1 MLYLL
6 PPLPSLSFSLQAPTD
21 PRPLPSLSRYFAA
34 VEASCELAEKHGVYA
49 TYAGS
54 PMSKGIMQPD
64 MWGVTPTSRWDWAAL
79 RAKVAAHGQRN
90 SLLLA
95 PMPTA
100 STAQIMGNNESTEPF
115 TSNMYNRRVLAGEFT
130 VVNKYLL
137 KDLVERGLWTPE
149 VRNQII
155 ADRGSV
161 QGVRALPKELK
172 DLYKT
177 VWEIK
182 QKVII
187 DQAADRGAFICQSQS
202 LNIHMAEVRPSLSL
216 PLSLLFSLFL
226 SHLPCFF
233 SSPPSFVGHHGEAHL
248 DALLLLEARPQDG
261 HVLPAHAPQGRRH
274 PVHR

>member
-1 MLYLL
+1 
-6 PPLPSLSFSLQAPTD
+6 
-21 PRPLPSLSRYFAA
+21 
-34 VEASCELAEKHGVYA
+34 
-49 TYAGS
+49 
-54 PMSKGIMQPD
+54 MSKGIMQPD

-79 RAKVAAHGQRN
+79 RAKVVAHGQRN

-155 ADRGSV
+155 ANRGSV

-202 LNIHMAEVRPSLSL
+202 LNIHMAEVRFPLIPRFPLFPLLLLHYPSHHAPPRLVSSL
-216 PLSLLFSLFL
+216 LLFSRR
-226 SHLPCFF
+226 PWP
-233 SSPPSFVGHHGEAHL
+233 SSPRCTSTPGSAASRRACTTCAPAPRPTQSSSPST
-248 DALLLLEARPQDG
+248 
-261 HVLPAHAPQGRRH
+261 
-274 PVHR
+274 